1 MIFLT
6 ELTAAFLVA
15 LVLENLLFT
24 RAVDIPGIY
33 QKLTPSQIILV
44 GSVLTGIIYISS
56 VPAFFL
62 NSVFA
67 THSAFE
73 PMLTFSFLAIN
84 AVVFL
89 AAYFA
94 LKRFAPNLF
103 EKIKKELPFYGVNCA
118 TLAPLLI
125 ASRMSNNMQF
135 FSFFGYCLGSGVG
148 FTAAMFLMWSV
159 RQKISL
165 TRIPK
170 VFRGLPITFIYLG
183 IISLALFG
191 LLGNQLPA

>member
-33 QKLTPSQIILV
+33 QKLTPSQIMLV
-44 GSVLTGIIYISS
+44 GSVLTGIICISS

-73 PMLTFSFLAIN
+73 PLS
-84 AVVFL
+84 
-89 AAYFA
+89 
-94 LKRFAPNLF
+94 
-103 EKIKKELPFYGVNCA
+103 
-118 TLAPLLI
+118 LI
-125 ASRMSNNMQF
+125 H
-135 FSFFGYCLGSGVG
+135 
-148 FTAAMFLMWSV
+148 
-159 RQKISL
+159 I
-165 TRIPK
+165 
-170 VFRGLPITFIYLG
+170 
-183 IISLALFG
+183 
-191 LLGNQLPA
+191 

>member
-1 MIFLT
+1 M
-6 ELTAAFLVA
+6 
-15 LVLENLLFT
+15 
-24 RAVDIPGIY
+24 
-33 QKLTPSQIILV
+33 LV
-44 GSVLTGIIYISS
+44 GSVLTGIICISS

-89 AAYFA
+89 AVYFA

-103 EKIKKELPFYGVNCA
+103 GKIKKELPFYGVNCA
-118 TLAPLLI
+118 TLAPLIVL
-125 ASRMSNNMQF
+125 RMYNNMQF

-170 VFRGLPITFIYLG
+170 VFRGLPIIFIYLG